1 MATSV
6 TQTHLHHE
14 VSETIAELK
23 QDLRD
28 ARAERR
34 LIMKSPEQYS
44 LDTGNTRQFV
54 IKQRLP
60 ALTSLIE
67 SLTREIAESEAQL
80 ADLNGEGGSVTIL
93 YPLMR

>member
-1 MATSV
+1 MASSV
-6 TQTHLHHE
+6 LQTQRHHE
-14 VSETIAELK
+14 VSVLIVQLK
-23 QDLRD
+23 QDLLD
-28 ARAERR
+28 AYAERR

-67 SLTREIAESEAQL
+67 SLKREITDYESQL
-80 ADLNGEGGSVTIL
+80 ADLNGEGGGVTVL